1 MLSSF
6 ANLPAR
12 PPTPPRDVSKDV
24 DNALRFLREGHEDT
38 ASDPS
43 PAPLRPSTNT
53 PPPRS
58 PASSQTRSSANTKK
72 VDFSPWPTYHNIP
85 RPGQLSSPA
94 ARSLKQTPLRHETK
108 PLKSILK
115 PASEP
120 LPPTPDDLES
130 KLSYFSPQEPGS
142 FRKMLQS
149 VLNQLAST
157 SRDERRDAYLAL
169 TGSLKMYEG
178 VPEPQAII
186 EKIGLI
192 QQFICRDIQWKGA
205 DGQLDST
212 IIQQAA
218 ALAGMLVFNPHVGP
232 AFDNDFRIFL
242 VDRSTAIIEQS
253 EVSKAIVKNHMYL
266 MAQQRFSPAVMTAAR
281 ADRLIN
287 AVQGIEDRCVGN
299 SLISAR
305 LLIFQRLLET
315 QPNTMLH
322 RMRDWIEHLFH
333 GMLSSVEDIR
343 VRAIDTCSCAGLRL
357 GTQISAV
364 KIVLEVLNKTDEES
378 EDGQTYG
385 DYFNLQLMQM
395 TGQKDRI
402 HFVPQIWGAIILLF
416 RCKKKPI
423 ERWPK
428 FRNWLLCIQKCLN
441 SGDLEVK
448 HKAAIAW
455 NKLVFSV
462 MPDSATSD
470 AMRSMLG
477 VPTTAALEKRG
488 NDRHTQQSRQ
498 IGMDSYCN
506 LLHYGLRPSLNHDE
520 LDTAWNLY
528 VEPVLSNMVL
538 PKNKSQY
545 NACRVLHGLLMK
557 SNGIWN
563 PNAAIENRAIK
574 PEDLPR
580 LDPRW
585 IRTRLAKVIK
595 ILEPIL
601 VAGMWMMP
609 DSNRAAD
616 SCWKLLMQ
624 AIAEAGSQEVK
635 TSNELKDAIAQ
646 ITNLLRRIWSTQ
658 TAQRSEAEG
667 SVWIHRY
674 QSLLE
679 QAVESLGSSHF
690 VEDILAKTE
699 TDEIEAAP
707 TPSHRL
713 TKHVPVPYPAFVFLF
728 ALYYHP
734 GNEIK
739 SSGLYKDSAAW
750 FLRLLGNSKPS
761 SSSNVGLLHRS
772 LKFAS
777 DLHTNVEV
785 SCRLW
790 NAVAESTIN
799 AMKVNGPASGRD
811 AQIMGIALSSAL
823 SILIEGLSFAQFS
836 NCKAKAL
843 ELYATICQSA
853 KHYGHEGGVALGV
866 MEPLAKSLNPKLDEL
881 SVPAILVIGKV
892 LMENGVWPK
901 NRQELDQSRKALWAI
916 SLELRKTPVFDPFEH
931 VYTFFNGIM
940 DRAYKAAENEPKALQ
955 ALPGLLRES
964 VQFLRR
970 CPPSTLSV
978 ALRQVQGGFAIWA
991 EDRQRYIFP
1000 LSQPTSDAA
1009 SRLTRI
1015 DVSAIVEAWSD
1026 VLRLVEEMPRK
1037 DSSLLQAL
1045 EPLVI
1050 AGLSSPSKEIVNSTI
1065 SFWNSTFGEEENFA
1079 YPSRV
1084 LPVLRA
1090 RRAETELRLPGLT
1103 DDDDAEIANLPA
1115 FAESQLSPRAVSDF
1129 AFSSSPRVSSDIRKK
1144 PLVDNFLIKQHLA
1157 AQGLPYDEPRSSSKR
1172 SSGGKQTKTKLR
1184 HDDSQIDFAPIE
1196 SSSPQATPDESQLL
1210 TERQREVKARQRG
1223 DAQMFPDISSSPN
1236 AQRHARQGG
1245 VAKRL
1250 NFTPDVARDQEG
1262 EIVTAT
1268 PPAPVDG
1275 NPMSDDLPSSP
1286 TPRAATG
1293 EKANKDVENYS
1304 DVEDDNE
1311 TIVDPPSSPP
1321 QREASPAKT
1330 LPGVGPDDTTVV
1342 ESTAHD
1348 EAEQE
1353 TTALKNGQSEYEQGE
1368 QDAGQEDVVAASDL
1382 PSDTLLPA
1390 EQLEREAAEAA
1401 AATSSQDKT
1410 VPSHTAEESNEHQ
1423 AVSEEEHKKNQWSQ
1437 SPSRIQDS
1445 MIHVA
1450 GDDENAT
1457 PTASQVNTPASS
1469 RRSRKRKRAEA
1480 ASSASQSKRSKPS
1493 PFKRFFSTLVGS
1505 QPEAEEEEEED
1516 IGDEI
1521 VVAGSRARTSPLPK
1535 REPVDEPSTILNSQE
1550 VTSAIPEKRKPGRP
1564 KKHQSEAPK
1573 KAPVEAPRNTPAEA
1587 PRKRKPGRPRK
1598 SESQLSSQSDVS
1610 SYEMTGSK
1618 RRASAFSTASAENQ
1632 SSVNVVKE
1640 TPAPAKARKSARLSQ
1655 DTDAGSSSR
1664 KLYGTPHTNG
1674 NEQQREGE
1682 QDEREEEHASP
1693 ENQLVAEN
1701 SAVPAGR
1708 LIAQPKSILDRLRG
1722 VLGDCRKMVF
1732 GSVEEERQ
1740 FDDVLF
1746 EIRREVHEAGRRARE

>member
-24 DNALRFLREGHEDT
+24 DNALRFLREGHDDT

-43 PAPLRPSTNT
+43 PAHLRPSTDT

-94 ARSLKQTPLRHETK
+94 ARSLKQTPLRHESK

-157 SRDERRDAYLAL
+157 SRDDRRDAYLAL

-192 QQFICRDIQWKGA
+192 QQFICRDIQWKDA
-205 DGQLDST
+205 DGQLDSA

-218 ALAGMLVFNPHVGP
+218 ALAGMLVFNPYVGP

-253 EVSKAIVKNHMYL
+253 DVSKAIVKNHMYL
-266 MAQQRFSPAVMTAAR
+266 MAQQRFGPAVMTAPR

-343 VRAIDTCSCAGLRL
+343 VRAVDTCSSAGLRL
-357 GTQISAV
+357 GTQMSAV
-364 KIVLEVLNKTDEES
+364 KIVLELLNKTDEES

-395 TGQKDRI
+395 TGQRDRI

-428 FRNWLLCIQKCLN
+428 FRDWLLCIQKCLN

-506 LLHYGLRPSLNHDE
+506 LLHYGLRPSLSHEE

-538 PKNKSQY
+538 PKNKSQH
-545 NACRVLHGLLMK
+545 NACRILHGLLMK

-646 ITNLLRRIWSTQ
+646 ITNLFRRIWSTQ
-658 TAQRSEAEG
+658 TPHRSEAEG

-728 ALYYHP
+728 ALYYQP
-734 GNEIK
+734 RNEIR

-750 FLRLLGNSKPS
+750 FLRILGNSKPS
-761 SSSNVGLLHRS
+761 TSSNVGLLHRS

-777 DLHTNVEV
+777 KLQTNPEV
-785 SCRLW
+785 SCQLW
-790 NAVAESTIN
+790 NAIAESTIN
-799 AMKVNGPASGRD
+799 VMRVNGPTSGRD
-811 AQIMGIALSSAL
+811 AQVMGIALSSAL
-823 SILIEGLSFAQFS
+823 SILVEGLSLAQFA
-836 NCKAKAL
+836 NCKAKAI

-853 KHYGHEGGVALGV
+853 KSYGHEGGVALGV
-866 MEPLAKSLNPKLDEL
+866 MEPLAKLLNPKMDEL
-881 SVPAILVIGKV
+881 SVPASLVIGRV

-940 DRAYKAAENEPKALQ
+940 DRAYKAAETDPRALH
-955 ALPGLLRES
+955 ALPDLLRES
-964 VQFLRR
+964 AHFLRR
-970 CPPSTLSV
+970 CPSSTLSV

-991 EDRQRYIFP
+991 EDRQRCIFL

-1009 SRLTRI
+1009 SKPNRI
-1015 DVSAIVEAWSD
+1015 DVSAIVKAWSD
-1026 VLRLVEEMPRK
+1026 ILRLIEEMPRK

-1045 EPLVI
+1045 EPLLI

-1065 SFWNSTFGEEENFA
+1065 AFWNSTFGEGENLE
-1079 YPSRV
+1079 YPSRI

-1103 DDDDAEIANLPA
+1103 DDEDAEVAKLPA
-1115 FAESQLSPRAVSDF
+1115 FAESQFSPRAVSDF

-1157 AQGLPYDEPRSSSKR
+1157 AQGLPYDGESRSSSKR
-1172 SSGGKQTKTKLR
+1172 SSGSKTTKTKLR
-1184 HDDSQIDFAPIE
+1184 HDDSQIDFAPIA

-1223 DAQMFPDISSSPN
+1223 DAQMFPDLSSSPN
-1236 AQRHARQGG
+1236 AQRNARQGG

-1293 EKANKDVENYS
+1293 EKANKDVEKYS
-1304 DVEDDNE
+1304 DNDEDDNE

-1321 QREASPAKT
+1321 QREASPEKR

-1342 ESTAHD
+1342 ESTAND
-1348 EAEQE
+1348 EAEQD
-1353 TTALKNGQSEYEQGE
+1353 TAAFKNVQSEHEPDE
-1368 QDAGQEDVVAASDL
+1368 QDDGQEDVVAASDL

-1401 AATSSQDKT
+1401 AATSSQDKS
-1410 VPSHTAEESNEHQ
+1410 VLNNTAEETDEQH
-1423 AVSEEEHKKNQWSQ
+1423 AVPEEHHKEDQGSQ

-1445 MIHVA
+1445 MMQAA
-1450 GDDENAT
+1450 GNDEDAT
-1457 PTASQVNTPASS
+1457 PTASQVTTPASS

-1480 ASSASQSKRSKPS
+1480 ASLAGQSKRSKPS

-1505 QPEAEEEEEED
+1505 QPEEHEEED

-1521 VVAGSRARTSPLPK
+1521 VVAGSRPRTSPLPK
-1535 REPVDEPSTILNSQE
+1535 QEPVDEPSTILNSQE

-1564 KKHQSEAPK
+1564 KKQQPEAPK
-1573 KAPVEAPRNTPAEA
+1573 KAPVEAPQHTPAEA

-1598 SESQLSSQSDVS
+1598 SDSQLSSQSEVS
-1610 SYEMTGSK
+1610 SQGMTGSK
-1618 RRASAFSTASAENQ
+1618 RRASTFSTASAANQ

-1664 KLYGTPHTNG
+1664 KLYGTPHTNASE
-1674 NEQQREGE
+1674 EQSDGE
-1682 QDEREEEHASP
+1682 QDEPEEEHASP
-1693 ENQLVAEN
+1693 ENQLVAED

-1708 LIAQPKSILDRLRG
+1708 LMAQPKSILDRLRG
-1722 VLGDCRKMVF
+1722 VLGDCKKMVF